1 MFNLINFASSTP
13 PMHSPPKTTH
23 RTFFIWSSLAS
34 GTVLIAEKSQ
44 QKVICFLYVD
54 GVRFL
59 AGLLNCT
66 LAKDYSSSSYNF
78 KQRLVIF
85 SLKQRKLHFVSVP
98 ELLSFISPG
107 FVDLP
112 KVFYMFSYV
121 LVPPLILFI
130 EVPVF
135 QNRLCK
141 SFYSSGPQSYILD
154 VWWEGCKLRRWW

>member
-13 PMHSPPKTTH
+13 PMHSPPKTH

-34 GTVLIAEKSQ
+34 GTVLIAAKSQ
-44 QKVICFLYVD
+44 QKVICFLYAD

-66 LAKDYSSSSYNF
+66 LPKDYSSSSYNF

>member
-1 MFNLINFASSTP
+1 M
-13 PMHSPPKTTH
+13 
-23 RTFFIWSSLAS
+23 
-34 GTVLIAEKSQ
+34 VKSQ

-54 GVRFL
+54 GVRLL

-66 LAKDYSSSSYNF
+66 LARDYSNTSYNL
-78 KQRLVIF
+78 KQHLVIF
-85 SLKQRKLHFVSVP
+85 CLKQRKLHFICVP

-107 FVDLP
+107 FVDLL
-112 KVFYMFSYV
+112 KVFYMFSYI

-141 SFYSSGPQSYILD
+141 SFYSIAQQSYILGI
-154 VWWEGCKLRRWW
+154 WWEGCKIWRLW